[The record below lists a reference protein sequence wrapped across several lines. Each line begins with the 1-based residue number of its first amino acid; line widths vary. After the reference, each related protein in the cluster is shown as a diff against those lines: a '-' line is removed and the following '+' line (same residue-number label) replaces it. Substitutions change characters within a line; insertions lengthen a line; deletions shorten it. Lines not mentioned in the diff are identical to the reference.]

1 MLEQIQQFLLH
12 YFTWWN
18 GANFNTRFYTR
29 RFGVLVG
36 HDEFGNAYYRRP
48 GIDPALGF
56 ERRWV
61 IYNGVAEASMTP
73 PGWNGWLHHTVD
85 AAADRGRLQAPPV
98 AIAAY
103 GKPDRHAG
111 RDPARRLDA
120 EGRPTPAHRGRLRG
134 LESRPLRRAAFI
146 PPPFSSKAPAMDLFR
161 LAVAIGRRA
170 RPTIMS
176 PRLALAALAAVAALT
191 ATPRVALAD
200 KISNPIAVFDGLDK
214 ITGRIISFEVAINET
229 VQFGA
234 LQITPR
240 VCYSRPPTDAPQ
252 TDAFAQVDEIDEL
265 KQIKRIFSGWM
276 FADSPGLH
284 GVEHP
289 IFDIWLTACKGG
301 TVVIHDAPAAEA
313 SAPNPDE
320 SPPTDP
326 GADAASPEQ
335 PAPPPVQPAKKKKPK
350 PPTVL
355 AAPDTQPTAPFEPA
369 PDPSSSTG
377 NARAR

>member
-1 MLEQIQQFLLH
+1 MDLLRLAH
-12 YFTWWN
+12 
-18 GANFNTRFYTR
+18 AIR
-29 RFGVLVG
+29 RR
-36 HDEFGNAYYRRP
+36 ACP
-48 GIDPALGF
+48 
-56 ERRWV
+56 
-61 IYNGVAEASMTP
+61 
-73 PGWNGWLHHTVD
+73 
-85 AAADRGRLQAPPV
+85 
-98 AIAAY
+98 AIAMM
-103 GKPDRHAG
+103 
-111 RDPARRLDA
+111 
-120 EGRPTPAHRGRLRG
+120 RPTLLG
-134 LESRPLRRAAFI
+134 S
-146 PPPFSSKAPAMDLFR
+146 
-161 LAVAIGRRA
+161 
-170 RPTIMS
+170 
-176 PRLALAALAAVAALT
+176 ALAAVSALT
-191 ATPRVALAD
+191 APDAALAD
-200 KISNPIAVFDGLDK
+200 KISNPIAVFNGLDK

-265 KQIKRIFSGWM
+265 KQMKRIFSGWM

-335 PAPPPVQPAKKKKPK
+335 PAPPTAQAAKKKKPK
-350 PPTVL
+350 PPPTVV
-355 AAPDTQPTAPFEPA
+355 AAPDAQPTAPFEPA
-369 PDPSSSTG
+369 PNPSSSVG

>member
-1 MLEQIQQFLLH
+1 
-12 YFTWWN
+12 
-18 GANFNTRFYTR
+18 
-29 RFGVLVG
+29 
-36 HDEFGNAYYRRP
+36 
-48 GIDPALGF
+48 
-56 ERRWV
+56 
-61 IYNGVAEASMTP
+61 
-73 PGWNGWLHHTVD
+73 
-85 AAADRGRLQAPPV
+85 
-98 AIAAY
+98 
-103 GKPDRHAG
+103 
-111 RDPARRLDA
+111 
-120 EGRPTPAHRGRLRG
+120 
-134 LESRPLRRAAFI
+134 
-146 PPPFSSKAPAMDLFR
+146 MDLFR
-161 LAVAIGRRA
+161 LAKALARRA
-170 RPTIMS
+170 CPAIVRTRPT
-176 PRLALAALAAVAALT
+176 LAGATLAAVSALT
-191 ATPRVALAD
+191 APHPALAD
-200 KISNPIAVFDGLDK
+200 KISNPIAVFNGLDK

-252 TDAFAQVDEIDEL
+252 TDSFAQVDEIDEQ

-301 TVVIHDAPAAEA
+301 TVVIHDTPAAEA

-335 PAPPPVQPAKKKKPK
+335 TPPPAQAAKKKKPK
-350 PPTVL
+350 PPTVV
-355 AAPDTQPTAPFEPA
+355 AAPAPDGQPTTPFEPA
-369 PDPSSSTG
+369 PNPSSTTG

>member
-1 MLEQIQQFLLH
+1 MDLLRLAH
-12 YFTWWN
+12 
-18 GANFNTRFYTR
+18 AIR
-29 RFGVLVG
+29 R
-36 HDEFGNAYYRRP
+36 H
-48 GIDPALGF
+48 
-56 ERRWV
+56 
-61 IYNGVAEASMTP
+61 ASP
-73 PGWNGWLHHTVD
+73 
-85 AAADRGRLQAPPV
+85 
-98 AIAAY
+98 AIA
-103 GKPDRHAG
+103 RM
-111 RDPARRLDA
+111 
-120 EGRPTPAHRGRLRG
+120 RPT
-134 LESRPLRRAAFI
+134 
-146 PPPFSSKAPAMDLFR
+146 
-161 LAVAIGRRA
+161 LAG
-170 RPTIMS
+170 
-176 PRLALAALAAVAALT
+176 AALAAVSALT
-191 ATPRVALAD
+191 ASDPALAD
-200 KISNPIAVFDGLDK
+200 KISNPIAVFNGLDK

-301 TVVIHDAPAAEA
+301 TVVIHDAPVAEA

-335 PAPPPVQPAKKKKPK
+335 PAPPPAQAAKRRS
-350 PPTVL
+350 
-355 AAPDTQPTAPFEPA
+355 
-369 PDPSSSTG
+369 PSLRPLLRRPRPMRSRQRRSSRRHI
-377 NARAR
+377 NRRRQRARTLTLASRLILR

>member
-1 MLEQIQQFLLH
+1 LI
-12 YFTWWN
+12 
-18 GANFNTRFYTR
+18 GK
-29 RFGVLVG
+29 
-36 HDEFGNAYYRRP
+36 
-48 GIDPALGF
+48 
-56 ERRWV
+56 
-61 IYNGVAEASMTP
+61 
-73 PGWNGWLHHTVD
+73 
-85 AAADRGRLQAPPV
+85 AA
-98 AIAAY
+98 
-103 GKPDRHAG
+103 
-111 RDPARRLDA
+111 
-120 EGRPTPAHRGRLRG
+120 
-134 LESRPLRRAAFI
+134 
-146 PPPFSSKAPAMDLFR
+146 AMDLFHP
-161 LAVAIGRRA
+161 AHAIGRRA
-170 RPTIMS
+170 RPAIAKIR
-176 PRLALAALAAVAALT
+176 PALAGAALAAVSGLAA
-191 ATPRVALAD
+191 PNPALAD

-252 TDAFAQVDEIDEL
+252 TDAFAQVDEIDEQ
-265 KQIKRIFSGWM
+265 KKVKRIFSGWM

-301 TVVIHDAPAAEA
+301 TVVIHDAPIAEA

-320 SPPTDP
+320 SPPTDT

-350 PPTVL
+350 PPPTVV
-355 AAPDTQPTAPFEPA
+355 AAPA
-369 PDPSSSTG
+369 PDSAATTPPFDPAPGTSG